1 MADVFVVSL
10 LLVFLSTGSTDV
22 SKAEIE
28 IGLYFFMS
36 YVIFSIIASITAEKM
51 LKALPKDGR

>member
-10 LLVFLSTGSTDV
+10 LLVFLSSSSTDV

-28 IGLYFFMS
+28 IGLYFFLT
-36 YVIFSIIASITAEKM
+36 YVIFSILASITAEQM
-51 LKALPKDGR
+51 LKKSSS

>member
-10 LLVFLSTGSTDV
+10 LLVFLSTSSTDV

-28 IGLYFFMS
+28 IGLYFFLI

-51 LKALPKDGR
+51 LKALPKES